1 MSLTQSHSK
10 KKKKKIKCHIEGNT
24 CESQGQG
31 SGQVLKREAQEG
43 KIFGLLS

>member
-1 MSLTQSHSK
+1 M
-10 KKKKKIKCHIEGNT
+10 ERNA
-24 CESQGQG
+24 CESQGKG

>member
-1 MSLTQSHSK
+1 MTYESHS
-10 KKKKKIKCHIEGNT
+10 KKKKIKCHMKKNT
-24 CESQGQG
+24 SASQGQG